1 MSGGSSLCCGG
12 CSDKG
17 AECAAFAAGRC
28 GHRPLQS
35 SKNRTS
41 FDFHTSNIY
50 RTAIYECRNCY
61 ARPKGVRTMVGIT
74 ITRTTER
81 LVFQARKRYSLPQR
95 LFSPLSF
102 LARQKR
108 MSRRRHPVPSAH
120 PKWAR
125 GAKPAPFRRKQN
137 GDSPFGLPPFFYSR
151 SRDKSRFPAA
161 RAVFFAVQGRRH
173 RTAAVRSSP
182 VSPPQPR
189 MPEASSRG
197 ERPL

>member
-95 LFSPLSF
+95 LFFAYFF
-102 LARQKR
+102 LTSQKKVCPR
-108 MSRRRHPVPSAH
+108 SESCAIRRRKDAARGTLCHQRTLSPVRLQVVHPVIFASANCPSRLSG
-120 PKWAR
+120 PVMR
-125 GAKPAPFRRKQN
+125 TSR
-137 GDSPFGLPPFFYSR
+137 PPSV
-151 SRDKSRFPAA
+151 
-161 RAVFFAVQGRRH
+161 RAVS
-173 RTAAVRSSP
+173 SSP
-182 VSPPQPR
+182 SLPSTSTRIVLPT
-189 MPEASSRG
+189 
-197 ERPL
+197 

>member
-74 ITRTTER
+74 ITHTTER
-81 LVFQARKRYSLPQR
+81 LVFQARKRYSRPQR
-95 LFSPLSF
+95 LFFCILFSDKPEKSMS
-102 LARQKR
+102 AKR
-108 MSRRRHPVPSAH
+108 ILFRP
-120 PKWAR
+120 
-125 GAKPAPFRRKQN
+125 GANKTETVLLDCLR
-137 GDSPFGLPPFFYSR
+137 FFYSR

>member
-81 LVFQARKRYSLPQR
+81 LVFQARKRYSRPQR
-95 LFSPLSF
+95 LFFCILFSDKPEKSMSAKRILF
-102 LARQKR
+102 RPGAKQKR
-108 MSRRRHPVPSAH
+108 RQFFRTASVFFTAAAATKAGSLPRGRFSSPCRAAGTGRRRYGRRRSRRRSRGCRRPAH
-120 PKWAR
+120 AESGPCSP
-125 GAKPAPFRRKQN
+125 GSSAPF
-137 GDSPFGLPPFFYSR
+137 PP
-151 SRDKSRFPAA
+151 A
-161 RAVFFAVQGRRH
+161 
-173 RTAAVRSSP
+173 
-182 VSPPQPR
+182 
-189 MPEASSRG
+189 
-197 ERPL
+197 